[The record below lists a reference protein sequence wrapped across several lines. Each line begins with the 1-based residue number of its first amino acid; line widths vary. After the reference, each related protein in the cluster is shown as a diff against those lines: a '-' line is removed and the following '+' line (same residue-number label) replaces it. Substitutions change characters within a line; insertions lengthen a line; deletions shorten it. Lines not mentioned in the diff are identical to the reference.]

1 VVAGPPERKVSDD
14 GAVGSDGAQELVRV
28 IAGLR
33 ADLGASLGEGD
44 ALARAAK
51 VLVPTLG
58 ATSMSLTL
66 ADGTVLG
73 PLPEQ
78 PDGTDP
84 PDPDPA
90 GAEVHTVALDAAGRH
105 IGELAVTR
113 AGDPWSVTEL
123 ALLDAT
129 GAFVAGAIERGRLF
143 GEVMELERL
152 KTDFIARVSHELRT
166 PITIITGFLDTMLAH
181 DAHLPAD
188 QRHHML
194 ERSRSAA
201 TRLGRLIEELLVLSR
216 IEAGVLMPEPSDV
229 PVRQLLAEVKAAAV
243 EPDQVVTVD
252 ADGASLHTDRG
263 LLARALGLVVDNAIK
278 YGGTAEVSVE
288 RADDAW
294 CIDVRDRGPGFAD
307 DVTHTAFEMFT
318 RSASVTSVPGLGV
331 GLPIARTIVE
341 VLDGAIELLDP
352 PDRLGATLRIRLP
365 R

>member
-33 ADLGASLGEGD
+33 ADLGASLDEGD

-73 PLPEQ
+73 PLPE
-78 PDGTDP
+78 PADGTDH
-84 PDPDPA
+84 PA
-90 GAEVHTVALDAAGRH
+90 AAGPEVHTVDLDAAGRH
-105 IGELAVTR
+105 IGELAVAR
-113 AGDPWSVTEL
+113 AGDPWSTTEL
-123 ALLDAT
+123 ALLDAA

-181 DAHLPAD
+181 DEHLPAD

-216 IEAGVLMPEPSDV
+216 IEAGVLMPEPTDV
-229 PVRQLLAEVKAAAV
+229 PVRDLLAEVKAAAV

-252 ADGASLHTDRG
+252 ADGAALHTDRG

-288 RADDAW
+288 RSDDAW

-307 DVTHTAFEMFT
+307 DVAHTAFEMFT
-318 RSASVTSVPGLGV
+318 RSASVTSIPGLGV

>member
-14 GAVGSDGAQELVRV
+14 GAVGTDGAQELVEV

-33 ADLGASLGEGD
+33 ADLGASLDEGD
-44 ALARAAK
+44 ALVRAAK
-51 VLVPTLG
+51 VLGPTLR
-58 ATSMSLTL
+58 ATSIALTL
-66 ADGTVLG
+66 TDGTVLG
-73 PLPEQ
+73 PLPEAATRTDQ
-78 PDGTDP
+78 PAA
-84 PDPDPA
+84 PA
-90 GAEVHTVALDAAGRH
+90 TGAEVHTVILDAAGRR
-105 IGELAVTR
+105 IGDLVVER
-113 AGDPWSVTEL
+113 AGDPWSTTEV
-123 ALLDAT
+123 ALLDAA

-181 DAHLPAD
+181 DEHLPAD

-216 IEAGVLMPEPSDV
+216 IEAGVLMPEPADV
-229 PVRQLLAEVKAAAV
+229 TVRDLLAEVKAAAA

-252 ADGASLHTDRG
+252 VDGAVLHTDRG

-278 YGGTAEVSVE
+278 YGGTAEVTVDRTE
-288 RADDAW
+288 DAW

-307 DVTHTAFEMFT
+307 DVAHTAFEMFT
-318 RSASVTSVPGLGV
+318 RSSSVTSIPGLGV

-341 VLDGAIELLDP
+341 VLDGTLELVDP
-352 PDRLGATLRIRLP
+352 PDRVGATLRIRLP

>member
-1 VVAGPPERKVSDD
+1 VVAGPSERKVSDD
-14 GAVGSDGAQELVRV
+14 GAVRSDGAHEVVRV

-33 ADLGASLGEGD
+33 ADLGASLDEGD

-58 ATSMSLTL
+58 ATSMRLVL
-66 ADGTVLG
+66 VDGTVLG
-73 PLPEQ
+73 PVPEATV
-78 PDGTDP
+78 GSGP
-84 PDPDPA
+84 PATAA
-90 GAEVHTVALDAAGRH
+90 GVHTVTLDAAGGT
-105 IGELAVTR
+105 IGELVVER
-113 AGDPWSVTEL
+113 AGEPWSATEV
-123 ALLDAT
+123 ALLDAA

-166 PITIITGFLDTMLAH
+166 PITIITGFLDTLIAH
-181 DAHLPAD
+181 DERLPAD

-229 PVRQLLAEVKAAAV
+229 TAQDLLAEVKAAAA

-252 ADGASLHTDRG
+252 ADGAVLHTDSG

-278 YGGTAEVSVE
+278 YGGTAEISVD
-288 RADDAW
+288 RSDDAW

-307 DVTHTAFEMFT
+307 DVAGTAFEMFT
-318 RSASVTSVPGLGV
+318 RSASVTSIPGLGV

-341 VLDGAIELLDP
+341 VLDGTLELIDP
-352 PDRLGATLRIRLP
+352 PDRVGATLRIRLP